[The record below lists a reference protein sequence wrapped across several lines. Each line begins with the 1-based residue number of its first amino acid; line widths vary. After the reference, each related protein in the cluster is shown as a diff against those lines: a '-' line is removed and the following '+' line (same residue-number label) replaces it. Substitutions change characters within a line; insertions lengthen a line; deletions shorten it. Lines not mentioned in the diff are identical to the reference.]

1 MQHFQIVPSLL
12 ALPAEA
18 LRTICNMLI
27 ATKAP
32 AVHPHRLK
40 SDYDYVSLLTVFSL
54 TRTSRALH
62 EHAADAL
69 RETVPSF
76 GILVYTLPP
85 DIWSYETL
93 VLGDGLASCG
103 GERPPET
110 EANSKE

>member
-1 MQHFQIVPSLL
+1 MQHFQTVPSLL
-12 ALPAEA
+12 TLPAEA
-18 LRTICNMLI
+18 LRKICDTLI

-40 SDYDYVSLLTVFSL
+40 SDYGYVGLLTVFSL

-76 GILVYTLPP
+76 GILVYTLPR
-85 DIWSYETL
+85 DIWSL
-93 VLGDGLASCG
+93 
-103 GERPPET
+103 
-110 EANSKE
+110 